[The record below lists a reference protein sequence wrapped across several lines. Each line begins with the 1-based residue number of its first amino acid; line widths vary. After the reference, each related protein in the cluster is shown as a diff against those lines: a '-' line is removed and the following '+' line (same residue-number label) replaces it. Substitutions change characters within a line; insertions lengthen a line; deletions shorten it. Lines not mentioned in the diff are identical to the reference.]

1 MHLLTVLCVPVK
13 RKPVWNENLC
23 FRGGDAGGGG
33 SVLRGEQVCLLP
45 HLLGAGAT
53 PSSGPWLSLQWEG
66 SAPGGC
72 GLLARMLGSPAV
84 SEGSF
89 ELSLLLRSVSQN
101 KKLEPS

>member
-1 MHLLTVLCVPVK
+1 MYLLTVLCVPVK
-13 RKPVWNENLC
+13 WKPVWNENLC

-33 SVLRGEQVCLLP
+33 SVLRGELVCLLP

-53 PSSGPWLSLQWEG
+53 PSWEG